1 MRNRL
6 LGHPRGPR
14 PPLTE
19 MVAQIP
25 PAGPSPAGA
34 FRAATDIARTE
45 AYSAVT
51 SDHRHDPR
59 VLTHR
64 VVRGLTLKD
73 RVRTAAGQGGGDRPV
88 REGLVLDPRCLTHG
102 GVEVGVCRGHD
113 HGHPGARRETRDV
126 DAALIDVPVG
136 RVRDH
141 RLRDAG
147 DDRRLA

>member
-19 MVAQIP
+19 MVVQIP

-45 AYSAVT
+45 AYSALT

-59 VLTHR
+59 TEELINLR
-64 VVRGLTLKD
+64 VALATFALQLDAFEMRTRGSLRGVKSEIPAMATQ
-73 RVRTAAGQGGGDRPV
+73 VAGS
-88 REGLVLDPRCLTHG
+88 
-102 GVEVGVCRGHD
+102 
-113 HGHPGARRETRDV
+113 RRKK
-126 DAALIDVPVG
+126 
-136 RVRDH
+136 
-141 RLRDAG
+141 
-147 DDRRLA
+147 